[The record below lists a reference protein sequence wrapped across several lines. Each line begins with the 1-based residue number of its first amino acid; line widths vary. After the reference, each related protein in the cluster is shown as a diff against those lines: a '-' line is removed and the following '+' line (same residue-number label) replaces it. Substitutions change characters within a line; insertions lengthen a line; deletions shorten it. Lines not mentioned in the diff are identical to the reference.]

1 MNFLTFFEN
10 DIKVLFPEL
19 FLTISILLLLVYGV
33 VCSTSASYHY
43 PIMIKTTGWLSIQ
56 VLFITILLTINNPIH
71 NQTIMN
77 NLLIADYFGSVTK
90 TVVLISSLVAI
101 LIAFDYIQKERIN
114 FFEYMIL
121 VLLATLGMLLII
133 SSYDLM
139 SMYLAIEFQSLC
151 LYVLAA
157 FKRNSLFSVEAGL
170 KYFVLGAFS
179 SGIMLFGISIIY
191 GFTGVTGFEDLGK
204 LLIFSSNDSVIS
216 SSGIILGIVFV
227 SVGLLFKVYA
237 VPFHVWVPDVYQ
249 GSPTIVT
256 AFFAIAPSISV
267 LTLLTRLYTSV
278 LHDLITYWQP
288 VFIFCS
294 IASMLLGSL
303 GALSQK
309 RIKRLLAYSAIGHVG
324 YVLIALATGTPEGIR
339 GLLVYA
345 VIYIIM
351 STCFFTVLLSLRKTY
366 SGNQIVTIDELRA
379 LYKSNPVLSSTLA
392 IVLFS
397 MAGIPPLAGFFSKL
411 YVFLPAIH
419 EGLFLLVLVG
429 VVASVISAVYYLGI
443 VKIMYFE
450 KLDSWTSFEQVDKQ
464 KAIILGVTT
473 FLILFFFIYP
483 SPLILMSH
491 KAALMI
497 CL

>member
-19 FLTISILLLLVYGV
+19 FLTISILALLVYGV
-33 VCSTSASYHY
+33 MYSTSALYNY

-77 NLLIADYFGSVTK
+77 NLLIADYFGTVTK
-90 TVVLISSLVAI
+90 TVLLISSLVAI
-101 LIAFDYIQKERIN
+101 LISFDYIQKERIN

-121 VLLATLGMLLII
+121 ILLATLGMLLII

-204 LLIFSSNDSVIS
+204 LLIFSSNDSLIS

-227 SVGLLFKVYA
+227 SVGLLFKIYA

-324 YVLIALATGTPEGIR
+324 YILIALSTGTPEGIR

-351 STCFFTVLLSLRKTY
+351 STCFFTILISLRKKY

-429 VVASVISAVYYLGI
+429 ILASVISAVYYLGL

-464 KAIILGVTT
+464 KAIVLGVTT

>member
-19 FLTISILLLLVYGV
+19 FLTISILALLVYGV
-33 VCSTSASYHY
+33 MYSTSALHNY

-77 NLLIADYFGSVTK
+77 NLLIADYFGTVTK
-90 TVVLISSLVAI
+90 TVLLISSLVAI
-101 LIAFDYIQKERIN
+101 LISFDYIQKERIN

-121 VLLATLGMLLII
+121 ILLATLGMLLII

-204 LLIFSSNDSVIS
+204 LLIFSSNDSLIS

-227 SVGLLFKVYA
+227 SVGLLFKIYA

-324 YVLIALATGTPEGIR
+324 YILIALSTGTPEGIR

-351 STCFFTVLLSLRKTY
+351 STCFFTILISLRKKY

-429 VVASVISAVYYLGI
+429 IVASVISAVYYLGL

>member
-1 MNFLTFFEN
+1 MNFLTIFEN

-19 FLTISILLLLVYGV
+19 FLTISILALLMYGV
-33 VCSTSASYHY
+33 VYSTSSHHDN
-43 PIMIKTTGWLSIQ
+43 PIIIRTTGWLSIQ
-56 VLFITILLTINNPIH
+56 VLFITILLTINNPIQ
-71 NQTIMN
+71 NKVIMN
-77 NLLIADYFGSVTK
+77 NLLVTDYFGLVTK
-90 TVVLISSLVAI
+90 TVLLISSLVAV
-101 LIAFDYIQKERIN
+101 LISFDYIRKERIN
-114 FFEYMIL
+114 LFEYMIL
-121 VLLATLGMLLII
+121 ILLGTLGMLLII

-179 SGIMLFGISIIY
+179 SGIMLFGISIVY
-191 GFTGVTGFEDLGK
+191 GFTGATGFEDLGK
-204 LLIFSSNDSVIS
+204 LLIFSSNDSILL
-216 SSGIILGIVFV
+216 SSGIILGIVFI

-256 AFFAIAPSISV
+256 AFFAMVPSISV
-267 LTLLTRLYTSV
+267 LTLLTRLYSSV
-278 LHDLITYWQP
+278 LHDLIQYWQP

-309 RIKRLLAYSAIGHVG
+309 RIKRLLAYSAIGHAG

-339 GLLVYA
+339 GLLVYII
-345 VIYIIM
+345 IYIIM
-351 STCFFTVLLSLRKTY
+351 STCFFTILLSLRKKHD
-366 SGNQIVTIDELRA
+366 GNQVVMIDELRS
-379 LYKSNPVLSSTLA
+379 LYKTNPVLSLTLA

-419 EGLFLLVLVG
+419 EGLFVLVFVG
-429 VVASVISAVYYLGI
+429 IVASVISAVYYLGL
-443 VKIMYFE
+443 VKIMYFD
-450 KLDSWTSFEQVDKQ
+450 KHDSWISFEQVDKQ
-464 KAIILGVTT
+464 KALVLGITT
-473 FLILFFFIYP
+473 FLIVFFFVYP
-483 SPLILMSH
+483 SPLVLMSH